1 LNDLK
6 EHRFSYLELED
17 DSLLS
22 KEDFLLLSKAR
33 KATETAYAPY
43 SNFFVGAAA
52 VLANKEIITASNQEN
67 ASFPAG
73 ICAERT
79 LLSAVTSL
87 YGEIAIDTIAISY
100 SRKDGNSSRPVSPCG
115 ICRQSLIEYERRVNQ
130 PIRLILSGMEGKVI
144 VIDDASALLP
154 LNFSA
159 DDLR

>member
-6 EHRFSYLELED
+6 AYTFSYRELD
-17 DSLLS
+17 NDSLLS

-33 KATETAYAPY
+33 EATTKAYAPY

-52 VLANKEIITASNQEN
+52 LLANKEIITAANQEN

-79 LLSAVTSL
+79 LLSAITSL
-87 YGEIAIDTIAISY
+87 YGEIVIDAIAISY
-100 SRKDGNSSRPVSPCG
+100 NRQDGNSTQPVSPCG
-115 ICRQSLIEYERRVNQ
+115 ICRQTLMEYQSRIKQ
-130 PIRLILSGMEGKVI
+130 PIRLILAGMQGKVLLI
-144 VIDDASALLP
+144 EDASFLLP

-159 DDLR
+159 DDLL